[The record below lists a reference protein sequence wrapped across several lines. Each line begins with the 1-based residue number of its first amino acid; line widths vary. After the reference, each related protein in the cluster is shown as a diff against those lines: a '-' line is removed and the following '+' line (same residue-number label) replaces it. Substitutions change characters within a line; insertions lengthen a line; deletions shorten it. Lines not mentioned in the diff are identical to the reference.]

1 MANKPATLCQLE
13 KGKLVDT
20 QNGFVDTFNWAV
32 QSIANL
38 KGGEN
43 CEVSWPTDDTPTIDC
58 TATEG
63 SGDSGGSGNTV
74 EAVYDVIEDTQD
86 DKDGITIQYTDDR
99 ADSFIPFP
107 SLSGG
112 GGNVD
117 DVSIIPHSG
126 TQINDK
132 LKVEYADGTDK
143 EENIPF
149 DPAVAQIS
157 RQWVKSQYFHDR
169 EVLSCVMNRG
179 GGSFQ
184 VPFDIRLSGASGTY
198 GMSYNDA
205 SRWLL
210 SSMPDTNLSV
220 QFMQAGDDGVAIK
233 LGVYYI

>member
-1 MANKPATLCQLE
+1 MADPNFRLQ
-13 KGKLVDT
+13 KGLFIGSQT
-20 QNGFVDTFNWAV
+20 GFVDAFNYMYEN
-32 QSIANL
+32 INGL
-38 KGGEN
+38 EGGQGIEL
-43 CEVSWPTDDTPTIDC
+43 DKTIDGAWQINADQS
-58 TATEG
+58 TDG
-63 SGDSGGSGNTV
+63 GNGGGGDYGKVV
-74 EAVYDVIEDTQD
+74 EDVTEDTQG
-86 DKDGITIQYTDDR
+86 DKDGLKIWYTDGN
-99 ADSFIPFP
+99 DSFIPFP

-157 RQWVKSQYFHDR
+157 RQWVDSQYFHDR

-184 VPFDIRLSGASGTY
+184 VPFDIRLSGPDG
-198 GMSYNDA
+198 SYNDA

-220 QFMQAGDDGVAIK
+220 QFAQAGDDGVAIK

>member
-1 MANKPATLCQLE
+1 MADPNFRLK
-13 KGKLVDT
+13 KGTFIDQQV
-20 QNGFVDTFNWAV
+20 GFVDAFNSMYENINGLEGGQGV
-32 QSIANL
+32 EIDKSIDGAWQINADQNA
-38 KGGEN
+38 G
-43 CEVSWPTDDTPTIDC
+43 
-58 TATEG
+58 
-63 SGDSGGSGNTV
+63 GGSGITN
-74 EAVYDVIEDTQD
+74 AVYDVVEDTQD

-99 ADSFIPFP
+99 ADSFIPWP
-107 SLSGG
+107 TLSG

-198 GMSYNDA
+198 GMNYNDA

-210 SSMPDTNLSV
+210 SSMSDTNLSV
-220 QFMQAGDDGVAIK
+220 QFTQAGDDGVAIK